1 MIESNVLIISLIITI
16 LLPFVAKAPLAWA
29 MKKQG
34 GGNIAGYDNQHPR
47 QQQRQLTG
55 FGARC
60 LAAHENSFEAII
72 MFAPAVLLAIAT
84 NNANE
89 TTANLAMAFVICRI
103 AYLFLYWLNF
113 DKLRSIV
120 WVIGVVCSIA
130 IMFQC
135 LA

>member
-1 MIESNVLIISLIITI
+1 MTELNVIITCLIIVT
-16 LLPFVAKAPLAWA
+16 LLPFLAKAPLAWA
-29 MKKQG
+29 MNEY
-34 GGNIAGYDNQHPR
+34 GNGESKGYDNAHPR

-89 TTANLAMAFVICRI
+89 YTANLAMGFVICRI
-103 AYLFLYWLNF
+103 AYLLSYWFNL
-113 DKLRSIV
+113 DKIRSTV
-120 WVIGVVCSIA
+120 WVVGVVCSFT
-130 IMFQC
+130 IMFGC
-135 LA
+135 F